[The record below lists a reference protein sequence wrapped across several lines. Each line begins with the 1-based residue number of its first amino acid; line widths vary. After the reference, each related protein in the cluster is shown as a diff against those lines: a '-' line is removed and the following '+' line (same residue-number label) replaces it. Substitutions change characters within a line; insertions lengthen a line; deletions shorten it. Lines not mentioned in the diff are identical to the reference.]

1 MNIANQLAAQQQ
13 EIVDALGKMATGFDG
28 LSSSVEQL
36 ANSMNQAADETE
48 KQSDQE
54 KKLADYQKKRERF
67 QKKYDKELDRF
78 AGVITLARKSQEQL
92 NKLNQKYNDVIKAS
106 TKILIGENT
115 LRQKALKG
123 MTMFKDAVGV
133 AAAKLK
139 TMPGVGAIGRGIG
152 AAGRAAG
159 SLLGKMG
166 KILPMASILA
176 IPTLVVR
183 QLMKVDSAM
192 ASIAEST
199 GLAGKIIQGS

>member
-13 EIVDALGKMATGFDG
+13 EIVDVLGKMATGFDG

-36 ANSMNQAADETE
+36 SDSMNKAADETE

-92 NKLNQKYNDVIKAS
+92 DNRNKKYNAAMKAS
-106 TKILIGENT
+106 VKLIVGENT

-123 MTMFKDAVGV
+123 MTMFKDAIGVVG
-133 AAAKLK
+133 AKLK
-139 TMPGVGAIGRGIG
+139 SMSLGG
-152 AAGRAAG
+152 AAGRAVGGIAG
-159 SLLGKMG
+159 NLK
-166 KILPMASILA
+166 
-176 IPTLVVR
+176 
-183 QLMKVDSAM
+183 
-192 ASIAEST
+192 
-199 GLAGKIIQGS
+199 